1 MTKKNFVN
9 QSMKSTMLIGVSF
22 LGFAALNQQEQVN
35 IPAPAFLSASA
46 DNTPARADNTPQV
59 ATDQLKAGKWGT
71 AGYSFNEETGELTL
85 SNGDLQSVDNKDDA
99 LKSLQP
105 SVKSIK
111 IGDNVTVS
119 QASNLFAGF
128 TAVESYTDLN
138 KLKFTENKQFDNMFI
153 NNTALKSIDL
163 SFMADNV
170 KESKFLSGMFAH
182 DTSLTSINL
191 NGWQPKARD
200 YQDMFYDCHSLESL
214 DLSGFDMTT
223 EKVDVHNMLYNAM
236 ALKHLVLGPNT
247 KVDGTNLPA
256 FEWKNKDDGK
266 DEDSGDLSDGTWDYE
281 GPAVTPT
288 KPGQPGDNDS
298 TTNGQANK
306 DDADKAADAKQGQ
319 EQPAQAKQ
327 PQTAKEAP
335 KQNFSALLGLT
346 ALSAA
351 AFAFFTK
358 KTK

>member
-1 MTKKNFVN
+1 MP
-9 QSMKSTMLIGVSF
+9 I
-22 LGFAALNQQEQVN
+22 
-35 IPAPAFLSASA
+35 
-46 DNTPARADNTPQV
+46 
-59 ATDQLKAGKWGT
+59 
-71 AGYSFNEETGELTL
+71 LTL

-119 QASNLFAGF
+119 KASNLFAGF
-128 TAVESYTDLN
+128 TAVESYTDLS
-138 KLKFTENKQFDNMFI
+138 KLQFAENKQFDNMFI

-163 SFMADNV
+163 SFMANNV
-170 KESKFLSGMFAH
+170 KEAKFLSGMFAH

-223 EKVDVHNMLYNAM
+223 EKVNVNNMLYNAM

-247 KVDGTNLPA
+247 KVDGTNLPE

-288 KPGQPGDNDS
+288 KPGQSGGNGND
-298 TTNGQANK
+298 TNGGSKANDQDNK
-306 DDADKAADAKQGQ
+306 DDANKAAEAKQGQ